1 VARFQPLLEGPFLN
15 PDPTM
20 SSANLQELDLEEDRD
35 SRYTYRGY
43 KGGFA
48 SYWQGTLL

>member
-1 VARFQPLLEGPFLN
+1 MARFQPLSEPFLN